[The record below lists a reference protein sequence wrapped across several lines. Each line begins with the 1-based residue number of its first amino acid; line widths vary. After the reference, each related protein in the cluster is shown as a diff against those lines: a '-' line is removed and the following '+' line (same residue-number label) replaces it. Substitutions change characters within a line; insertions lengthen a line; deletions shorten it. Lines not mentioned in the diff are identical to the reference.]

1 MAHYD
6 WATLYE
12 KLESCTDCGLCK
24 GRTNVV
30 IGVGNPQS
38 KIMLIGEGPGRD
50 EDIQGYPFVGA
61 AGQLL
66 DKMLAAISLDRTKVY
81 IANIVKCRPPQ
92 NRTPL
97 EDEAMACLPYLR
109 AQVALIQP
117 QIIVC
122 LGKTAAM
129 YAGPR
134 HMAHEE
140 GHMDAAHLPPRRPS
154 ARRKQKARRLARYAV
169 PQGQNKG
176 TGAGRRI
183 ISIKQEADI

>member
-117 QIIVC
+117 QIIGLPWQNGSHVRYRPRN
-122 LGKTAAM
+122 THHAR
-129 YAGPR
+129 PR

-154 ARRKQKARRLARYAV
+154 ARRKQKRDAWHDMQSLRD
-169 PQGQNKG
+169 K
-176 TGAGRRI
+176 
-183 ISIKQEADI
+183 IKELGPDGE